1 MEVEQPTYAESN
13 IAALERLTDWAK
25 EPTVTELKEDLTKA
39 KVTHATHLSRVDGW
53 LDALNATGTH
63 KVPKVSGRST
73 VQPKLVRKQAEWRYT
88 AMSEPFLS
96 SDKVFTVKPR
106 THEDGPAAEQM
117 ELLLNWQMDCY
128 LNKVVFID
136 QFVRRA
142 ADEGTVAIMTG
153 WCREEE
159 EVMVEA
165 PVMTYTR
172 NFDPEY
178 AQALEQL
185 AAAGP
190 EIHAQTDPIQMA
202 ALRYSVE
209 KRAPFTAVQ
218 TGVQKV
224 KQTKL
229 VRNHPTVEV
238 INIRNL
244 LVDPSCGED
253 YENAGFISYSI
264 DMSYSDM
271 IKDKRFKNVDALNWN
286 AVGPLAAPDHTPK
299 GPQDFSFQDK
309 ARQTKTVVFY
319 WGKRDITGDGKLTP
333 VLCAW
338 VDNIM
343 VRCETTPFPDKKPPI
358 VLIPMLPIKGSPFG
372 ESDAELLD
380 NNQRIIGAVI
390 RGMIDLM
397 ARSANAQRGTAKN
410 MLDTVNRR
418 RFESGMDYEFNP
430 GAHPANSMIEHKFPE
445 IPNSAMGMVNM
456 FSADSE
462 SLTGVKTFD
471 DGLTGASLGPTAAGA
486 KGVLGAASRRE
497 MGILRRL
504 AYGLAKV
511 GKKIAAMNQEF
522 LSEEEV
528 VRVTNDKF
536 VKINPDNIQG
546 VFDFTVEIATTD
558 EDEARAGRLEFM
570 LQTLGNNVDFG
581 ITKMLLAE
589 VAKLRR
595 MPALAHQLKNFQPE
609 PDPLVVQ
616 EQQLKIA
623 LLQAQ
628 VRQAEAA
635 AAENEAQADYH
646 RARAELARAQKDM
659 TDLNYVEQETG
670 TTHARNVDKVGAQ
683 ARANTELK
691 ITDAILNQSNGN
703 NAEGKETTAPRR
715 QDIVDAVR
723 YNQG

>member
-1 MEVEQPTYAESN
+1 
-13 IAALERLTDWAK
+13 
-25 EPTVTELKEDLTKA
+25 
-39 KVTHATHLSRVDGW
+39 
-53 LDALNATGTH
+53 
-63 KVPKVSGRST
+63 
-73 VQPKLVRKQAEWRYT
+73 
-88 AMSEPFLS
+88 
-96 SDKVFTVKPR
+96 
-106 THEDGPAAEQM
+106 
-117 ELLLNWQMDCY
+117 
-128 LNKVVFID
+128 
-136 QFVRRA
+136 
-142 ADEGTVAIMTG
+142 
-153 WCREEE
+153 
-159 EVMVEA
+159 
-165 PVMTYTR
+165 
-172 NFDPEY
+172 
-178 AQALEQL
+178 
-185 AAAGP
+185 
-190 EIHAQTDPIQMA
+190 
-202 ALRYSVE
+202 
-209 KRAPFTAVQ
+209 
-218 TGVQKV
+218 
-224 KQTKL
+224 
-229 VRNHPTVEV
+229 
-238 INIRNL
+238 
-244 LVDPSCGED
+244 
-253 YENAGFISYSI
+253 
-264 DMSYSDM
+264 
-271 IKDKRFKNVDALNWN
+271 
-286 AVGPLAAPDHTPK
+286 
-299 GPQDFSFQDK
+299 
-309 ARQTKTVVFY
+309 
-319 WGKRDITGDGKLTP
+319 
-333 VLCAW
+333 
-338 VDNIM
+338 
-343 VRCETTPFPDKKPPI
+343 
-358 VLIPMLPIKGSPFG
+358 MLPIKGSPFG

-397 ARSANAQRGTAKN
+397 ARSANAQRGMAKN

-430 GAHPANSMIEHKFPE
+430 NAHPANSMIEHKFPE
-445 IPNSAMGMVNM
+445 IPNSAMNMVTM
-456 FSADSE
+456 FNADSE
-462 SLTGVKTFD
+462 SLTGMKVFD
-471 DGLTGASLGPTAAGA
+471 DGLTGSSLGPTAAGA

-646 RARAELARAQKDM
+646 RARAELARAQRDM

-670 TTHARNVDKVGAQ
+670 TTHARDVDKVSAQ

-691 ITDAILNQSNGN
+691 ITDAILNQSNGS